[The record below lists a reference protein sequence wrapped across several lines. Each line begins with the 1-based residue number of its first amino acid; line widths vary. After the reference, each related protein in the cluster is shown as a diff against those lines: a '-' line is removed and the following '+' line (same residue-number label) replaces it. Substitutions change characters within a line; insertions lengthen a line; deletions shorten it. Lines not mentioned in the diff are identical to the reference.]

1 MKPPKDKKSEKMKEE
16 IMHGREWAV
25 SKIPQFKRA
34 DGSQMKAFV
43 LPGAFT
49 GAGIQLMAEAGF
61 ERAES
66 VSDCDVIVYMGGA
79 DISPDLYND
88 KNVASGGINVE
99 RDLREQIVYE
109 EGVKLGKVHFGIC
122 RGAQLLAALNGCK
135 LWQDVQGHAGP
146 DHQIYDLDRDVL
158 VTATSLHHQM
168 IQDGKGLEIVA
179 VTNKQISSRFKA
191 DGLTLT
197 LGDKSDSSMA
207 EVEIEAGAFHDTK
220 VFFVQGHPEIG
231 SDEYRSWTMTV
242 LREFMTDWEEGSV
255 SEKDEENQ
263 LPVSEQIQLWREAAA
278 L

>member
-1 MKPPKDKKSEKMKEE
+1 
-16 IMHGREWAV
+16 MHGREWGLTT
-25 SKIPQFKRA
+25 IPQFSRV
-34 DGSQMKAFV
+34 DGKKMKAFV

-61 ERAES
+61 EKADS
-66 VSDCDVIVYMGGA
+66 VADSDVIVYMGGA
-79 DISPDLYND
+79 DISPDLYNH

-109 EGVKLGKVHFGIC
+109 EGVSLGKVHFGIC

-135 LWQDVQGHAGP
+135 LWQDVKGHAGP

-158 VTATSLHHQM
+158 VTSTSLHHQM

-179 VTNKQISSRFKA
+179 VTNKQISNSFRA

-231 SDEYRSWTMTV
+231 SAEYRSWTMTV
-242 LREFMTDWEEGSV
+242 LKEFMTDWEEGV
-255 SEKDEENQ
+255 STKDEENQ
-263 LPVSEQIQLWREAAA
+263 LPVAEQITMLREGA